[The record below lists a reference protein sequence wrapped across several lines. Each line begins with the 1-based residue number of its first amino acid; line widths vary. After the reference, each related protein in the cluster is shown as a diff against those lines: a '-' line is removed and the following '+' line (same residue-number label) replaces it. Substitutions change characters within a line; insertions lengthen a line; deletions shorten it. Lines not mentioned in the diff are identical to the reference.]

1 MKLSQRLNR
10 FAISSRFLAFAICM
24 GIVLSLSATSAWAQ
38 TSQVG
43 TVSGVVTDEQNA
55 AVPGTAIKMTDPSTN
70 SVLTSTSNNDG
81 RYSFSSVPPAT
92 YNISFVKQGFS
103 TYEVNAQ
110 AVQISSVLTVNAV
123 LKVGS
128 TATTVEV
135 SATAGAQLQTMNA
148 TVGANI
154 NFESLAKLPNMS
166 RDVTTLALVQPGT
179 TLGGQ
184 TAGSAAD
191 ANTYTLDGANITDD
205 MSGNVTSYQTNFVGL
220 GGAQTNGAPS
230 GVIPTPIES
239 IEEIKVNVANQ
250 TSDFGNSSG
259 GQIQMATKRGTNAI
273 HGSAYIYY
281 YDTKVGAAN
290 NWGANHTPE
299 TVNGVLLG
307 DTPIVSNHRTRYGGS
322 LGGPIL
328 PKNFLGGK
336 WYAFV
341 NYEALRFP
349 NAASYTATV
358 PSALFR
364 AGIIQ
369 EPNTAGVYQAYNIN
383 PYPVTVNGTTY
394 QPAVCPA
401 GACDPRGIGMSSQV
415 AKLWNQYMPLPNNPL
430 AGDNYNTQGLLSTLR
445 QPLTS
450 NNYVGRIDHD
460 FNDKWHWFGS
470 YRDFKLVSLT
480 SSQVDI
486 GGFFPGDTLGT
497 PKALSPRPQQP
508 SVWTTG
514 LTTILNP
521 TTTNT
526 FVFDYL
532 RTFWQWSDQ
541 NGPPQFPGA
550 GGAIEIGGESASA
563 LIPYNVNSQSIRQR
577 FWDGQDK
584 MVKDDI
590 SSLHGNH
597 LFSFGGSYQHNNDYH
612 SRTDNGAGVNDQV
625 SYLSA
630 NSGFNWASGGPTGV
644 ANPYIPT
651 SVASTSL
658 TGTTGFEQYYAYL
671 TGMVSSTQV
680 MYTRSL
686 PSLSPLPVGT
696 PGTDR
701 SNIPSYTTYFNDVWH
716 VKPSFTLT
724 YGLGWSLEMP
734 PVEMNGKQA
743 ILVDSDNQPIV
754 AADFIAQREAAA
766 LQGQSYTPSIGYSL
780 IHNVGNGPKY
790 PYNPYYGEF
799 SPRANFAWNPRY
811 SDGILGKVFGSGK
824 TVIRGGYARIFGRL
838 NGVDLIL
845 VPLLGPGILQG
856 VTCVNP
862 LSTGACAGT
871 NTATPATAFRFGPD
885 GLVAPLSAASPT
897 FPQPFIPGLGSN
909 PESVDA
915 NTLDPNFKPDR
926 TDQFT
931 LTIQREINSHMHL
944 EVGYIGK
951 IIRNEFL
958 EENLDAVPYMETL
971 NGQQFQ
977 SAYAQV
983 FQQMFFNGQSAANV
997 TAQPFFEAALGGAG
1011 SAYCAGYS
1019 SCTAALA
1026 SKNTALFKETAVS
1039 DIWTA
1044 MTKAPSWT
1052 LGRTIFSQPV
1062 AGGTVGQATSIDAT
1076 TSAGFGNYNAL
1087 FVRLQTTGWHGLTAV
1102 QNFTWGRAL
1111 GTGFQVQSTS
1121 SETPLS
1127 IYSPGDQYGT
1137 QSFDYKFIYN
1147 ISMYYSPNIY
1157 KGQKGVLGHIL
1168 GGWTIAP
1175 LFTAQ
1180 SGAPAA
1186 VSYSEGSCTGCE
1198 AFGEVTTP
1206 GTSAVSGGI
1215 GEAAVGLTPY
1225 TGNVSVRYNEFFSG
1239 TNASNLVEG
1248 AGAVA
1253 TKTPAYGVNG
1263 FQNPAQVWSEFRPC
1277 VLGYDTSC
1285 AGGYGIR
1292 GLPTWNVDTSITKDI
1307 GIYKER
1313 LAARFYVLITN
1324 TLNHNQMNGPSTT
1337 LTSPTSFGQ
1346 ITSQGN
1352 TPRQMEFGLRLG
1364 W

>member
-1 MKLSQRLNR
+1 MKLSQRLIRFAVSNR
-10 FAISSRFLAFAICM
+10 FLVFAVCL

-43 TVSGVVTDEQNA
+43 TVSGVVTDESNA
-55 AVPGTAIKMTDPSTN
+55 AVPGAAVKMTEPSTN
-70 SVLTSTSNNDG
+70 SVFSSTTNSDG
-81 RYSFSSVPPAT
+81 RYIFSSVTPGT

-110 AVQISSVLTVNAV
+110 AVGISAVLTINAV

-135 SATAGAQLQTMNA
+135 SASAGAQLQTMNA
-148 TVGANI
+148 TVGATVTNDA
-154 NFESLAKLPNMS
+154 LAKLPNMS
-166 RDVTTLALVQPGT
+166 RDVTTLAIVQPGT

-184 TAGSAAD
+184 VAGSAAD

-220 GGAQTNGAPS
+220 GGSQTNGAPS
-230 GVIPTPIES
+230 GVIPTPVES
-239 IEEIKVNVANQ
+239 IEEIKINVANQ
-250 TSDFGNSSG
+250 TSDFNNSSG
-259 GQIQMATKRGTNAI
+259 GQIQMATKRGTNQI
-273 HGSAYIYY
+273 HGSGYIYY
-281 YDTKVGAAN
+281 YDTKIGSART
-290 NWGANHTPE
+290 WSANHTPE
-299 TVNGVLLG
+299 TVNGVALG
-307 DTPIVSNHRTRYGGS
+307 YTPIVSNHRTRYGGT
-322 LGGPIL
+322 LGGPIV

-341 NYEALRFP
+341 NYEALDFP

-358 PSALFR
+358 PSLLFR
-364 AGIIQ
+364 AGVIQ
-369 EPNTAGVYQAYNIN
+369 EPNTAGVYTPYNIN
-383 PYPVTVNGTTY
+383 PYPVTVGGTTY

-401 GACDPRGIGMSSQV
+401 GACDPRGIGMSPQV
-415 AKLWNQYMPLPNNPL
+415 AKLWNQYMPLPNDNL

-450 NNYVGRIDHD
+450 KNYVARIDHD

-470 YRDFKLVSLT
+470 YRDLKLVSLT

-486 GGFFPGDTLGT
+486 GGFFPGDSLGT
-497 PKALSPRPQQP
+497 PVALSPRPQQP

-514 LTTILNP
+514 LTTILTP

-532 RTFWQWSDQ
+532 RTFWQWSDN

-550 GGAIEIGGESASA
+550 GGALEIGGESASA

-584 MVKDDI
+584 AIKDDI

-597 LFSFGGSYQHNNDYH
+597 LFSFGGSYQRNNDYH

-630 NSGFNWASGGPTGV
+630 NTGFNWNTSSA
-644 ANPYIPT
+644 ANAYVPT
-651 SVASTSL
+651 SVASTSI
-658 TGTTGFEQYYAYL
+658 TSSTGFEQYYAYL

-701 SNIPSYTTYFNDVWH
+701 SIIPSYTTYFNDVWH

-734 PVEMNGKQA
+734 PFELNGKQA
-743 ILVDSDNQPIV
+743 ILVDSDNQEID
-754 AADFIAQREAAA
+754 AADFIAQREKAA
-766 LQGQSYTPSIGYSL
+766 LAGSSYTPSIGYSL
-780 IHNVGNGPKY
+780 IGNVGNGPKY

-799 SPRANFAWNPRY
+799 SPRVNFAWNPRIN
-811 SDGILGKVFGSGK
+811 DGILGKVFGGGK
-824 TVIRGGYARIFGRL
+824 TVIRGGYSRIFGRL
-838 NGVDLIL
+838 NGVDLVL

-862 LSTGACAGT
+862 LNTGACAGSGV
-871 NTATPATAFRFGPD
+871 ATPQNAYRFGPD
-885 GLVAPLSAASPT
+885 GLVAPLAAASPT
-897 FPQPFIPGLGSN
+897 LSQPFIPGLGSN

-931 LTIQREINSHMHL
+931 LTIQRELNSHMHL

-983 FQQMFFNGQSAANV
+983 FQQMFFNGQSAGNV

-1052 LGRTIFSQPV
+1052 LGRTIFSQPI
-1062 AGGTVGQATSIDAT
+1062 AGQTVGQATSIDAT
-1076 TSAGFGNYNAL
+1076 TSAGYGNYNAL
-1087 FVRLQTTGWHGLTAV
+1087 FVRLQTTNWHGLTAV

-1111 GTGFQVQSTS
+1111 GTGFNVQATS

-1127 IYSPGDQYGT
+1127 IYNPGAQYGP
-1137 QSFDYKFIYN
+1137 QGFDYKFIYN
-1147 ISMYYSPNIY
+1147 LSMYYSVPY
-1157 KGQKGVLGHIL
+1157 FRAQKGVIGHIL

-1180 SGAPAA
+1180 SGAP
-1186 VSYSEGSCTGCE
+1186 VGVGYSEGNCSSCE

-1206 GTSAVSGGI
+1206 GTSAVTASGE
-1215 GEAAVGLTPY
+1215 EAAVGLTPY
-1225 TGNVSVRYNEFFSG
+1225 TGNIAARYNEFFTG
-1239 TNASNLVEG
+1239 TNANNLVEG

-1253 TKTPAYGVNG
+1253 TKTPAFGVNA
-1263 FQNPAQVWSEFRPC
+1263 FANPAQVWSEFRPC

-1285 AGGYGIR
+1285 AGGTGIR
-1292 GLPTWNVDTSITKDI
+1292 GFPTWNVDTSVTKEI

-1313 LAARFYVLITN
+1313 VSARIYILCTN
-1324 TLNHNQMNGPSTT
+1324 TLNHVQMSNPSLT

-1346 ITSQGN
+1346 TTSQSN
-1352 TPRQMEFGLRLG
+1352 TPRQMEFGLRFG

>member
-1 MKLSQRLNR
+1 MKLNQKLAS
-10 FAISSRFLAFAICM
+10 FGVSYRFLVLVVCL
-24 GIVLSLSATSAWAQ
+24 GVVLSLSATSAWAQ

-43 TVSGVVTDEQNA
+43 TVSGVVTDESKA
-55 AVPGTAIKMTDPSTN
+55 AVPGASVKMTEPSTN
-70 SVLTSTSNNDG
+70 SNFSTTTNSDG
-81 RYSFSSVPPAT
+81 RYIFSSVTPGN
-92 YNISFVKQGFS
+92 YNIAITKQGFN
-103 TYEVNAQ
+103 TFEVNGQ
-110 AVQISSVLTVNAV
+110 SVGISAVLTINAV

-135 SATAGAQLQTMNA
+135 SASAGAQLQTMNA
-148 TVGANI
+148 TVGATVTNDA
-154 NFESLAKLPNMS
+154 LAKLPNMS
-166 RDVTTLALVQPGT
+166 RDVTTLAIVQPGT

-184 TAGSAAD
+184 VAGSAAD
-191 ANTYTLDGANITDD
+191 SNTYTLDGANITDD

-220 GGAQTNGAPS
+220 GGSQTNGAPS
-230 GVIPTPIES
+230 GVIPTPVES
-239 IEEIKVNVANQ
+239 IEEIKINVANQ
-250 TSDFGNSSG
+250 TSDFNNSSG
-259 GQIQMATKRGTNAI
+259 GQIQMATKRGTNQI
-273 HGSAYIYY
+273 HGSGYLYY
-281 YDTKVGAAN
+281 YDTKVGSART
-290 NWGANHTPE
+290 WSANHTPE
-299 TVNGVLLG
+299 TVNGIPLG
-307 DTPIVSNHRTRYGGS
+307 YTPIVSNHRTRFGGS
-322 LGGPIL
+322 LGGPIV

-341 NYEALRFP
+341 NYEGLRFP

-358 PSALFR
+358 PSLLFR
-364 AGIIQ
+364 AGVIQ
-369 EPNTAGVYQAYNIN
+369 EPNATNGAYTAYNIN
-383 PYPVTVNGTTY
+383 PYPVTVAGVTY

-401 GACDPRGIGMSSQV
+401 GACDPRGIGMSPQV
-415 AKLWNQYMPLPNNPL
+415 AKLWNQYMPLPNDSL

-450 NNYVGRIDHD
+450 NNYVARIDHD

-497 PKALSPRPQQP
+497 PVALSPRPQQP

-514 LTTILNP
+514 LTTILTP

-550 GGAIEIGGESASA
+550 GGALEIGGESASA

-584 MVKDDI
+584 GIKDDI

-597 LFSFGGSYQHNNDYH
+597 LFSFGGSYQRNNDYH

-625 SYLSA
+625 SYLSTNA
-630 NSGFNWASGGPTGV
+630 GFNWSSPV
-644 ANPYIPT
+644 ANAYVPT
-651 SVASTSL
+651 SVASTSI
-658 TGTTGFEQYYAYL
+658 TGSTGFEQYYAYL

-701 SNIPSYTTYFNDVWH
+701 SIIPSYTTYFNDVWH
-716 VKPSFTLT
+716 MKPSFTLT

-734 PVEMNGKQA
+734 PYELNGKQA
-743 ILVDSDNQPIV
+743 ILVDSDNQEID
-754 AADFIAQREAAA
+754 AADFIAQREKAA
-766 LQGQSYTPSIGYSL
+766 LAGSSYTPSIGYSL
-780 IHNVGNGPKY
+780 IGNVGNGPKY
-790 PYNPYYGEF
+790 PYNPYYAEF
-799 SPRANFAWNPRY
+799 SPRVNFAWNPRID
-811 SDGILGKVFGSGK
+811 DGILGKVFGGGK
-824 TVIRGGYARIFGRL
+824 TVIRGGYSRIFGRL
-838 NGVDLIL
+838 NGVDLVL

-862 LSTGACAGT
+862 LNTGACAGS
-871 NTATPATAFRFGPD
+871 NVATPQNAFRFGPD
-885 GLVAPLSAASPT
+885 GLVAPLAAASPSL
-897 FPQPFIPGLGSN
+897 PQPFIPGLGSN

-931 LTIQREINSHMHL
+931 LTVQRELNSHMHL

-958 EENLDAVPYMETL
+958 EENLDSVPYMETL

-983 FQQMFFNGQSAANV
+983 FEQMFFNGQSAGNV

-1011 SAYCAGYS
+1011 SSYCAGYS

-1052 LGRTIFSQPV
+1052 LGRTIFSQPI
-1062 AGGTVGQATSIDAT
+1062 AGQTVGQATSIDAT
-1076 TSAGFGNYNAL
+1076 TSAGYGNYNAL
-1087 FVRLQTTGWHGLTAV
+1087 FVRLQTTNWHGLTAV

-1111 GTGFQVQSTS
+1111 GTGFQVQATS

-1127 IYSPGDQYGT
+1127 IYNPSDQYGV
-1137 QSFDYKFIYN
+1137 QGYDYKFIYN
-1147 ISMYYSPNIY
+1147 LSMYYSVPY
-1157 KGQKGVLGHIL
+1157 FKAQKGVLGHLL

-1180 SGAPAA
+1180 SGAPSG

-1225 TGNVSVRYNEFFSG
+1225 TGNIAARYNEYFTG
-1239 TNASNLVEG
+1239 NNATNLVEG

-1253 TKTPAYGVNG
+1253 TKTPAYGVNA

-1292 GLPTWNVDTSITKDI
+1292 GLPTWNVDTSVTKDI

-1313 LAARFYVLITN
+1313 VSARIYILCTN
-1324 TLNHNQMNGPSTT
+1324 TLNHVQMSGPSLT

-1346 ITSQGN
+1346 MTSQAN